1 MATPGDNTEVIR
13 MLKDVKNS
21 IWRSVTPMRAA
32 ENNFNDYISGLS
44 HTGAGG
50 SHINAPNIAARLN
63 FSGLDDTQIANSSML
78 RSFQSPESLKR
89 KLMNTEAELQTSK
102 AKVKERES
110 LISVMEPANKKL
122 RMSLENKLE
131 KCRQQNELDSQK
143 IEELQTKLKWAKKQI
158 ASAKS
163 QISEIERQKKA
174 ELDQQELR
182 FIALQQENSNLKVEI
197 ADVKSEKTEAIRKLH
212 MEIGSLELKVSMLT
226 EEVQKSQEYIQSL
239 KKKNSEMAETVA
251 LCNSYKEEL
260 KEAQAKI
267 KELENKIEA
276 NKDAALIIASRQ
288 NDLKSLNEL
297 QKENRILKEEVAKY
311 KESNV
316 MLYQEKMW
324 SLQEKLSQAERKCVA
339 VAKLQVENEQLK
351 ARISQ
356 WEELFD
362 DKSSPYKSPSAFSRK
377 LSQYQQNEAVLTN
390 KLSHL
395 TSHCETLEK
404 QIHEKE
410 EIIKS
415 LNCKLEQAQLNSSR
429 MESVVKRFQRKILF
443 LSKEKDNCR
452 KLLDSYLG
460 EATISGVALNA
471 AQISHLEEMNAEYK
485 KALEKCEMEIDTL
498 NEKLKNYAGF
508 KSEESAPEENK
519 LKEENAT
526 LISKISDFQKENTSL
541 LSKICNLEK
550 ENEELK
556 SKLSKQETDRENSS
570 GSGEKVLHLRFNPL
584 DIANQRHLERFNK
597 LQEENDQLKKRVKVL
612 EEEGLAASDVTM
624 KVQQKLQSEGADSTL
639 ESLKEQLA
647 AAERKTRFILENARL
662 KSTEFRE
669 AVYQLLGYRIDVP
682 MAETYKLSH
691 VYADSRDDYL
701 LFKINSEGI
710 QLVET
715 EYSKQVADKMQTY
728 LHQHDSF
735 PAFLASLTM
744 DLFNQQTFMLSQ

>member
-1 MATPGDNTEVIR
+1 
-13 MLKDVKNS
+13 
-21 IWRSVTPMRAA
+21 MRAA

-78 RSFQSPESLKR
+78 RSFQSPEEYAIGVQWYS
-89 KLMNTEAELQTSK
+89 
-102 AKVKERES
+102 
-110 LISVMEPANKKL
+110 
-122 RMSLENKLE
+122 
-131 KCRQQNELDSQK
+131 NEIIPPPLWCS
-143 IEELQTKLKWAKKQI
+143 I
-158 ASAKS
+158 
-163 QISEIERQKKA
+163 
-174 ELDQQELR
+174 
-182 FIALQQENSNLKVEI
+182 
-197 ADVKSEKTEAIRKLH
+197 VKSEKTEAIRKLH

-311 KESNV
+311 N
-316 MLYQEKMW
+316 
-324 SLQEKLSQAERKCVA
+324 
-339 VAKLQVENEQLK
+339 
-351 ARISQ
+351 
-356 WEELFD
+356 
-362 DKSSPYKSPSAFSRK
+362 
-377 LSQYQQNEAVLTN
+377 
-390 KLSHL
+390 
-395 TSHCETLEK
+395 CETLEK

-443 LSKEKDNCR
+443 LS
-452 KLLDSYLG
+452 
-460 EATISGVALNA
+460 
-471 AQISHLEEMNAEYK
+471 
-485 KALEKCEMEIDTL
+485 KCEMEIDTL

-556 SKLSKQETDRENSS
+556 SKLSKQET
-570 GSGEKVLHLRFNPL
+570 
-584 DIANQRHLERFNK
+584 
-597 LQEENDQLKKRVKVL
+597 
-612 EEEGLAASDVTM
+612 
-624 KVQQKLQSEGADSTL
+624 
-639 ESLKEQLA
+639 
-647 AAERKTRFILENARL
+647 
-662 KSTEFRE
+662 
-669 AVYQLLGYRIDVP
+669 
-682 MAETYKLSH
+682 
-691 VYADSRDDYL
+691 
-701 LFKINSEGI
+701 INSEGI